1 MRKELTA
8 LIGLALLGCSEQ
20 AEQANAS
27 TATPIQPQDTLHR
40 YRLIASDLL
49 TNIRIQT
56 PAEAIAQQAEDLMH
70 EAGPVLAHFNQA
82 YPQCGAYLDAVLGA
96 AQTLPTLTLQ
106 QLELDYHDAQALPTL
121 VDPVCY
127 HPKELLV
134 HPAKVAVM
142 SKAGLSDDE
151 AYLDAEL
158 ELVELM
164 AHVEQVRLAFKRA
177 EAATESSEVA
187 NDSTSI

>member
-27 TATPIQPQDTLHR
+27 TATPIQPRDTLHR

-56 PAEAIAQQAEDLMH
+56 PAEAIAQQAEGLMH

-96 AQTLPTLTLQ
+96 VQMLPTLTLQ
-106 QLELDYHDAQALPTL
+106 QLEQDYHDAQALPTL
-121 VDPVCY
+121 ADPVCY

-142 SKAGLSDDE
+142 AKAGLSDDE

-158 ELVELM
+158 DLVELM

-177 EAATESSEVA
+177 KTATESLEVA
-187 NDSTSI
+187 NDSTTN

>member
-106 QLELDYHDAQALPTL
+106 QLEQDYHDAQALPTL
-121 VDPVCY
+121 ADPVCY

-142 SKAGLSDDE
+142 AKAGLSDDE

-164 AHVEQVRLAFKRA
+164 AHVEQVRLAFARA
-177 EAATESSEVA
+177 KTAAESLEVA
-187 NDSTSI
+187 NDSTTN